1 MTAIAGTSRHA
12 RARARPLL
20 IVAVAAASL
29 LAIVGASVAVGG
41 GQRSIAAV
49 RAATAGFHDVA
60 AAEAAG

>member
-1 MTAIAGTSRHA
+1 
-12 RARARPLL
+12 
-20 IVAVAAASL
+20 
-29 LAIVGASVAVGG
+29 VGASVAMGG